1 MAPYD
6 ALYDR
11 KCCIL
16 QCWTEL
22 GEKRIVGLNM
32 VIETKEKVRL
42 IQDQLKVASDRQKSY
57 ADIKRKD
64 TEFDVGDQVVRKA
77 SPWKKILRFGYF
89 ETGGIGHLSVG
100 IASGVRLLHDAF
112 HVSMLRHYQSDPSN
126 SVSIGEIEVRT
137 DLTFEDEL
145 VRTLDFEV
153 KVLRKKDIP
162 LVKILWRNHG
172 TEEATWELE
181 DSIRQ

>member
-22 GEKRIVGLNM
+22 RKKRIMGSNM

-42 IQDQLKVASDRQKSY
+42 IQDQLKVASDRQNSY

-77 SPWKKILRFGYF
+77 SPWKKILRFGF
-89 ETGGIGHLSVG
+89 G
-100 IASGVRLLHDAF
+100 IASRVRLLHDAF

-145 VRTLDFEV
+145 VQTLDFEV

-162 LVKILWRNHG
+162 LVKVLWRNHG